1 MNYGFHCAAQ
11 KGRELQRGAAGC
23 SDGIAGRRHMIN
35 FGLLLRCY
43 YVSCRISVT
52 DVTTK
57 LGYMVST
64 IRVVTILIR
73 GIIDRANNFVVGAIK
88 NREGIKKKDRTMGEC
103 GDRNLHYHR

>member
-1 MNYGFHCAAQ
+1 MYHV
-11 KGRELQRGAAGC
+11 ELVLQT
-23 SDGIAGRRHMIN
+23 
-35 FGLLLRCY
+35 LLRN
-43 YVSCRISVT
+43 S
-52 DVTTK
+52 
-57 LGYMVST
+57 GMVST